1 MRLGRRT
8 LLGAGLAA
16 PLAGS
21 LAACG
26 EAPEQTGRILR
37 SAARLPE
44 AYTTPLPLPP
54 VKRPSGDLIE
64 IAQRT
69 ATVEILPGLRTEM
82 MTYDGVFP
90 GPTLETR
97 RGQAVTVR
105 HTNSLALPTATH
117 LHGGHTPA
125 DSDGWPT
132 DLLLPPGFEQP
143 GPGSAGADHS
153 GHDSAHGGHGGH
165 EAMHDPEA
173 QVTTGKRDYRYPLEQ
188 PATTLWYHDHRM
200 DFTAPQVWRGLAGF
214 HIIRDDEEDALSLP
228 RGERE
233 IPLMIADRAFD
244 EDGALRYP
252 ALDPELLGQPGVEDR
267 YMAGV
272 LGDVILV
279 NGAPWPEA
287 EVDAAQYRL
296 RLLNASNAR
305 RYALRLR
312 TADGKPVPFTQI
324 GSDGG
329 LLARPVEHDVV
340 TMASGERFDVVVD
353 FRSLAPGT
361 TVELRNDLG
370 TGRTAQVMRF
380 RIARRATDDVRLA
393 DRLAERLADVP
404 EPEKPEGAVVRKW
417 HFRREAVHGRMGW
430 GINGKPFDPAVPQA
444 QVPLDNA
451 EIWEFFTDAH
461 HPVHVHLSPFQVLR
475 RGNRGPGPMD
485 HGWKD
490 TVDVRPYEAVRVRVK
505 FEKYAGRFLIHCHN
519 LEHEDMAMMAGFET
533 I

>member
-1 MRLGRRT
+1 MRLRRRT
-8 LLGAGLAA
+8 LLGAGLAV
-16 PLAGS
+16 PITGS
-21 LAACG
+21 LTACG
-26 EAPEQTGRILR
+26 DTHGQTGQVLA

-44 AYTTPLPLPP
+44 AYATPLPLPP
-54 VKRPSGDLIE
+54 VKRPAGGLIE
-64 IAQRT
+64 IAQRH
-69 ATVEILPGLRTEM
+69 ASVEILPGLKTEM

-97 RGQAVTVR
+97 RGETVTVR
-105 HTNSLALPTATH
+105 HTSSLTLPTATH

-125 DSDGWPT
+125 ESDGWPT
-132 DLLLPPGFEQP
+132 DLLVPPSFNTYQVP
-143 GPGSAGADHS
+143 QT
-153 GHDSAHGGHGGH
+153 GHDGH
-165 EAMHDPEA
+165 APMADPLA
-173 QVTTGKRDYRYPLEQ
+173 QVSTGERDYRYPLDQ

-214 HIIRDDEEDALSLP
+214 HIVRDAEEDALSLP

-296 RLLNASNAR
+296 RLLNGSNAR
-305 RYALRLR
+305 RYELSLR
-312 TADGKPVPFTQI
+312 TADGKPLAFTQI

-329 LLARPVEHDVV
+329 LLARPVQHDAI

-361 TVELRNDLG
+361 TVELRNALG

-380 RIARRATDDVRLA
+380 RIARRATDDVRVP
-393 DRLAERLADVP
+393 ERLADVP
-404 EPEKPEGAVVRKW
+404 EPEKPDGAVVRRW
-417 HFRREAVHGRMGW
+417 HFRQAKVHGRKGW

-444 QVPLDNA
+444 QVPLGST

-490 TVDVRPYEAVRVRVK
+490 TVDVRPYEAVRVRVR

-533 I
+533 V

>member
-1 MRLGRRT
+1 MRLKRRT

-26 EAPEQTGRILR
+26 EAPEQTGRVLR
-37 SAARLPE
+37 SAVRMPE
-44 AYTTPLPLPP
+44 AYATPLPLPP

-64 IAQRT
+64 IAQRP

-105 HTNSLALPTATH
+105 HTNSLTLPTATH

-143 GPGSAGADHS
+143 SPEQPSPEQPSAGHS
-153 GHDSAHGGHGGH
+153 GHDSGHGGHGGGH

-173 QVTTGKRDYRYPLEQ
+173 QVTTGERDYRYPLEQ

-233 IPLMIADRAFD
+233 IPLMIADRSFD

-267 YMAGV
+267 YK
-272 LGDVILV
+272 
-279 NGAPWPEA
+279 A
-287 EVDAAQYRL
+287 EVEAAQYRL

-312 TADGKPVPFTQI
+312 TADGKPVAFTQI

-353 FRSLAPGT
+353 FRSLPPGT

-380 RIARRATDDVRLA
+380 RIARRATDDVRIP
-393 DRLAERLADVP
+393 ERLADVP
-404 EPEKPEGAVVRKW
+404 EPEKPDGAVVRKW

-444 QVPLDNA
+444 QVPLDNT
-451 EIWEFFTDAH
+451 EIWEFYTDAH

>member
-1 MRLGRRT
+1 MRIGRRT

-16 PLAGS
+16 PVAGS

-37 SAARLPE
+37 SAARLPK
-44 AYTTPLPLPP
+44 AYATPLPLPP

-69 ATVEILPGLRTEM
+69 ASVEILPGLRTEM

-97 RGQAVTVR
+97 RGEAVTVR
-105 HTNSLALPTATH
+105 HTNSLTLPTATH

-125 DSDGWPT
+125 KSDGWPT
-132 DLLLPPGFEQP
+132 DLLVPPGFEAQH
-143 GPGSAGADHS
+143 ADHA
-153 GHDSAHGGHGGH
+153 GHGGGH
-165 EAMHDPEA
+165 EAMTDPKA
-173 QVTTGKRDYRYPLEQ
+173 QVTRGKRDYRYPLEQ

-214 HIIRDDEEDALSLP
+214 HIVRDDEEDALSLP

-233 IPLMIADRAFD
+233 MPLMIADRAFD
-244 EDGALRYP
+244 EDGTLRYP
-252 ALDPELLGQPGVEDR
+252 ALDPELLGEPGVEDR

-287 EVDAAQYRL
+287 EVEAAQYRL

-305 RYALRLR
+305 RYALSLR
-312 TADGKPVPFTQI
+312 TSDGQPVQFTQI

-329 LLARPVEHDVV
+329 LLATPVEHDVI

-361 TVELRNDLG
+361 TVEVRNGLG

-380 RIARRATDDVRLA
+380 RIARRAADDVRLA

-404 EPEKPEGAVVRKW
+404 EPERPEGAVVRRW
-417 HFRREAVHGRMGW
+417 HFRRADVHGRRGW

-444 QVPLDNA
+444 KVPLEST

-475 RGNRGPGPMD
+475 RGNRGPGAMD
-485 HGWKD
+485 LGWKD

-505 FEKYAGRFLIHCHN
+505 FERYAGRFLIHCHN

-533 I
+533 V

>member
-1 MRLGRRT
+1 MRIGRRT

-16 PLAGS
+16 PVAGS
-21 LAACG
+21 LTACG
-26 EAPEQTGRILR
+26 EAPEQTGRILH
-37 SAARLPE
+37 SAARLPK
-44 AYTTPLPLPP
+44 AYETPLPLPP
-54 VKRPSGDLIE
+54 AKRPSGGMIE
-64 IAQRT
+64 ITQRT
-69 ATVEILPGLRTEM
+69 ASVEILPGLRTEM

-97 RGQAVTVR
+97 RGETVTVR

-125 DSDGWPT
+125 ESDGWPT
-132 DLLLPPGFEQP
+132 DLLVPPGFE
-143 GPGSAGADHS
+143 
-153 GHDSAHGGHGGH
+153 AHHAHHAGH
-165 EAMHDPEA
+165 ETMSDPKE
-173 QVTTGKRDYRYPLEQ
+173 QVTTGRRDYRYPLEQ

-233 IPLMIADRAFD
+233 LPLMIADRAFD

-252 ALDPELLGQPGVEDR
+252 ALDPELLGEPGVEDR

-287 EVDAAQYRL
+287 EVEAAQYRL

-305 RYALRLR
+305 RYALTLR
-312 TADGKPVPFTQI
+312 TSDGQPVKFTQI

-329 LLARPVEHDVV
+329 LLAAPVEHGEI

-361 TVELRNDLG
+361 TVEMRNGLG

-380 RIARRATDDVRLA
+380 RIARRAADDVRIP
-393 DRLAERLADVP
+393 ERLADVP
-404 EPEKPEGAVVRKW
+404 EPEKPEGAVVRRW
-417 HFRREAVHGRMGW
+417 HFRRANVHGRRGW

-444 QVPLDNA
+444 QVPLGST

-485 HGWKD
+485 LGWKD
-490 TVDVRPYEAVRVRVK
+490 TVDVRPYEAVRVRVR
-505 FEKYAGRFLIHCHN
+505 FERYAGRFLIHCHN

-533 I
+533 V

>member
-16 PLAGS
+16 PLVGS

-26 EAPEQTGRILR
+26 DAPEQTGRILR

-44 AYTTPLPLPP
+44 AYATPLPLPP

-64 IAQRT
+64 IAQRP

-105 HTNSLALPTATH
+105 HTNSLTLPTATH

-132 DLLLPPGFEQP
+132 DLLLPPGFEQSSPQQP
-143 GPGSAGADHS
+143 GAGHSGHS
-153 GHDSAHGGHGGH
+153 GHDGGQGGHGGGH

-287 EVDAAQYRL
+287 EVEAAQYRL

-312 TADGKPVPFTQI
+312 TADGKPVAFTQI

-380 RIARRATDDVRLA
+380 RVARRATDDARIPK
-393 DRLAERLADVP
+393 RLADVP

-444 QVPLDNA
+444 QVPLDNT

>member
-1 MRLGRRT
+1 MKLSRRT

-16 PLAGS
+16 PVAGS
-21 LAACG
+21 LVSCG
-26 EAPEQTGRILR
+26 DAPGQTGRILR
-37 SAARLPE
+37 SAARLPK

-54 VKRPSGDLIE
+54 VKRPASGLISIE
-64 IAQRT
+64 QRS
-69 ATVEILPGLRTEM
+69 ASVEILPGLRTEM

-97 RGQAVTVR
+97 RGETVTVR
-105 HTNSLALPTATH
+105 HTNSLTLPTATH

-125 DSDGWPT
+125 ESDGWPT
-132 DLLLPPGFEQP
+132 DLLVPPGFEARH
-143 GPGSAGADHS
+143 AGHGA
-153 GHDSAHGGHGGH
+153 GHTGGHGGGHGGDH
-165 EAMHDPEA
+165 ETMDDPKA
-173 QVTTGKRDYRYPLEQ
+173 QVRTGKRDYRYPLDQ

-214 HIIRDDEEDALSLP
+214 HIVRDDEEDALSLP

-287 EVDAAQYRL
+287 EIEAAQYRL

-305 RYALRLR
+305 RYTLRLR
-312 TADGKPVPFTQI
+312 TDSGTPVRFTQI

-329 LLARPVEHDVV
+329 LLAAPVEHDEI

-353 FRSLAPGT
+353 FRSLPPGT
-361 TVELRNDLG
+361 TVEMRNGLG

-380 RIARRATDDVRLA
+380 RITRRATDDVRLP
-393 DRLAERLADVP
+393 ERLADVP
-404 EPEKPEGAVVRKW
+404 EPEKPDGAVVRRW
-417 HFRREAVHGRMGW
+417 HFRKASVHGRRGW

-444 QVPLDNA
+444 QVPLGST

-475 RGNRGPGPMD
+475 RGNHGPGPMD
-485 HGWKD
+485 LGWKD
-490 TVDVRPYEAVRVRVK
+490 TVDVRPYEAVRVRVR

-533 I
+533 V

>member
-1 MRLGRRT
+1 MRIGRRA
-8 LLGAGLAA
+8 LIGAGLAA
-16 PLAGS
+16 PIAGS

-26 EAPEQTGRILR
+26 DAPGQTGRILR
-37 SAARLPE
+37 SAARLPK
-44 AYTTPLPLPP
+44 AYATPLPLPP
-54 VKRPSGDLIE
+54 VKRPSDGLIE
-64 IAQRT
+64 ITQRS
-69 ATVEILPGLRTEM
+69 ASVEVLPGLKTEM

-97 RGQAVTVR
+97 RGEAVTVR
-105 HTNSLALPTATH
+105 HTSSLTLPTATH

-125 DSDGWPT
+125 ESDGWPT
-132 DLLLPPGFEQP
+132 DLLVPPGFNTYQVHP
-143 GPGSAGADHS
+143 A
-153 GHDSAHGGHGGH
+153 GHDGGHQP
-165 EAMHDPEA
+165 MVDPNA
-173 QVTTGKRDYRYPLEQ
+173 QVSTGRRDYRYPLEQ

-233 IPLMIADRAFD
+233 IPLMVADRAFD
-244 EDGALRYP
+244 EGGALRYP
-252 ALDPELLGQPGVEDR
+252 ALDPELLGTPGVEDR

-305 RYALRLR
+305 RYTLRL
-312 TADGKPVPFTQI
+312 TTDDGKPVSFTQV

-329 LLARPVEHDVV
+329 LLTRPIEHDAI
-340 TMASGERFDVVVD
+340 TMAPGERFDVVVD
-353 FRSLAPGT
+353 FGSLAPGT
-361 TVELRNDLG
+361 TVEMRNDLG

-380 RIARRATDDVRLA
+380 RIARRAPDDVRIP
-393 DRLAERLADVP
+393 ERLADVP
-404 EPEKPEGAVVRKW
+404 EPEKPDGAVVRRW
-417 HFRREAVHGRMGW
+417 HFRQARVHGRKGW

-444 QVPLDNA
+444 QVPLGST

-490 TVDVRPYEAVRVRVK
+490 TVDVRPYEAVRVRVR
-505 FEKYAGRFLIHCHN
+505 FERYAGRFLIHCHN

-533 I
+533 V

>member
-1 MRLGRRT
+1 MRLKRRT
-8 LLGAGLAA
+8 LLGAALATPA
-16 PLAGS
+16 AGTLAS
-21 LAACG
+21 CG

-37 SAARLPE
+37 SAARLPKAYE
-44 AYTTPLPLPP
+44 APLPLPP
-54 VKRPSGDLIE
+54 VKRPAGGTIE

-69 ATVEILPGLRTEM
+69 ASVEILPGLRTEM

-125 DSDGWPT
+125 ESDGWPT
-132 DLLLPPGFEQP
+132 DLLVPPGFETRRAHHADH
-143 GPGSAGADHS
+143 GSGHSSDHS
-153 GHDSAHGGHGGH
+153 GGQ
-165 EAMHDPEA
+165 DPMADPKA
-173 QVTTGKRDYRYPLEQ
+173 QVRTGKRDYRYPLEQ
-188 PATTLWYHDHRM
+188 PAATLWYHDHRM
-200 DFTAPQVWRGLAGF
+200 DFTGPQVWRGLAGF
-214 HIIRDDEEDALSLP
+214 HIIRDDEEDALALP

-233 IPLMIADRAFD
+233 IPLMIADRSFA
-244 EDGALRYP
+244 EDGSLRYP
-252 ALDPELLGQPGVEDR
+252 ALDPELLGEPGVEDR

-305 RYALRLR
+305 RYALSLR
-312 TADGKPVPFTQI
+312 TEDGQPVKLTQI

-329 LLARPVEHDVV
+329 LLAEPVDHDEI
-340 TMASGERFDVVVD
+340 TMASAERFDVVVD

-361 TVELRNDLG
+361 TVELRNGLG

-380 RIARRATDDVRLA
+380 RIARRAADDVRLPTK
-393 DRLAERLADVP
+393 LADVP
-404 EPEKPEGAVVRKW
+404 EPEKPDGAVVRRW
-417 HFRREAVHGRMGW
+417 HFRRESVHGRKGW
-430 GINGKPFDPAVPQA
+430 GINGKPFAPSVPQA
-444 QVPLDNA
+444 QVPLGSS

-475 RGNRGPGPMD
+475 RGNHGPGPMD
-485 HGWKD
+485 LGWKD
-490 TVDVRPYEAVRVRVK
+490 TVDVRPYEAVRVRVR
-505 FEKYAGRFLIHCHN
+505 FERYAGRFLIHCHN

-533 I
+533 V

>member
-1 MRLGRRT
+1 MRLSRRM

-16 PLAGS
+16 PVAGS

-26 EAPEQTGRILR
+26 DAPGQTGRVLR
-37 SAARLPE
+37 SAAKLPE
-44 AYTTPLPLPP
+44 AYATPLPLPP
-54 VKRPSGDLIE
+54 VKRPSGGLIE

-69 ATVEILPGLRTEM
+69 ASVEILPGLRTEM

-105 HTNSLALPTATH
+105 HTNSLTLPTATH

-125 DSDGWPT
+125 ESDGWPT
-132 DLLLPPGFEQP
+132 DLLVPPGFEAP
-143 GPGSAGADHS
+143 AHHAGHGS
-153 GHDSAHGGHGGH
+153 GHGGGHGGH
-165 EAMHDPEA
+165 EAMADPKA
-173 QVTTGKRDYRYPLEQ
+173 QVSTGKRDYRYPLEQ

-233 IPLMIADRAFD
+233 LPLMIADRAFD

-252 ALDPELLGQPGVEDR
+252 ALDPELLGEPGVEDR

-287 EVDAAQYRL
+287 EVEAAQYRL

-305 RYALRLR
+305 RYALSLR
-312 TADGKPVPFTQI
+312 TADGKRVGFTQI

-329 LLARPVEHDVV
+329 LLAAPVEHDQI

-353 FRSLAPGT
+353 FRGLAPGT
-361 TVELRNDLG
+361 TVELRNGLG
-370 TGRTAQVMRF
+370 TDRTAQVMRF
-380 RIARRATDDVRLA
+380 RITRRATDDVRLP
-393 DRLAERLADVP
+393 ERLADVP
-404 EPEKPEGAVVRKW
+404 EPERPDGAVVRRW
-417 HFRREAVHGRMGW
+417 HFRQASVHGRRGW
-430 GINGKPFDPAVPQA
+430 GINSKPFDPAVPQA
-444 QVPLDNA
+444 QVPLGST

-485 HGWKD
+485 LGWKD
-490 TVDVRPYEAVRVRVK
+490 TVDVRPYEAVRVRVR
-505 FEKYAGRFLIHCHN
+505 FERYAGRFLIHCHN